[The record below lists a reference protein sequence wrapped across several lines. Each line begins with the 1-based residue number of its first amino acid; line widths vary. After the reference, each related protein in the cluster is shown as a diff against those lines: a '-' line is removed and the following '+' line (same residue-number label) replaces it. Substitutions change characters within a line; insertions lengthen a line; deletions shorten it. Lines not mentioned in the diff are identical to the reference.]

1 MKKIAI
7 IVCFIGLV
15 VMDGSVEAQGLFGG
29 RRRSKARSERAAKA
43 KSETLPVVVNG
54 EKFEMVLVR
63 GGSYMMGC
71 DPEFW
76 GTSVSPY
83 SNRFF
88 YGVNKGT
95 SVLDSKERGKND
107 EVPRHGVSVGSFY
120 MGRYEVTQALWKAVM
135 GYNPSNFVGDELP
148 VEQVS
153 FDEVQTFIAR
163 LRELTGLPFRLPTEA
178 EWEYAARGGAEAK
191 STTYAGSN
199 ELMHVSWTQL
209 NSGDSTHIVGGLVPN
224 ELGLYDMT
232 GNVWE
237 WCSDWYADDT
247 YAWDVASH
255 YDVPAWVKSRQ
266 DLYRYWVEM
275 GEERNILESI
285 GETVAPKGPAS
296 GSTKVGRGGSW
307 ADVKEDVRVS
317 YRNFWQP
324 NMRLSVL
331 GFRLVLSADS
341 VPASGWMP
349 NQYVLDSL
357 VEGKAYSS
365 MTSEGVARQANGV
378 LEGVFSVSPT
388 RQVRFSKGNLQYN
401 AVADQWRFAERQYDI
416 IGLDNVEYGKQYA
429 GWIDLFS
436 FGTSG
441 YHNKSP
447 YYYSAQNAS
456 YGNGNRNIDRT
467 SYDWGV
473 YNAISN
479 GGNRVGQW
487 RTLSVNEWAYM
498 LMRRP
503 NAQRLMSPAS
513 INGHQGMLLLP
524 DDWLETGGDTLREGV
539 VYLFSTKQWG
549 VMERAGA
556 VFLPCAGYAKM
567 MCYYYAVPLPG
578 QVETLIPMFNTGLG
592 HSLGRLASASMMPE
606 EAEQSVGGGLMNDT
620 QARWEALK
628 NYRPPV
634 ESDEGLGYYWTT
646 IHYNEETALGYCFTS
661 EKRGYIIPLERLT
674 RMSVRL
680 VQDVGN

>member
-1 MKKIAI
+1 M
-7 IVCFIGLV
+7 
-15 VMDGSVEAQGLFGG
+15 
-29 RRRSKARSERAAKA
+29 
-43 KSETLPVVVNG
+43 
-54 EKFEMVLVR
+54 
-63 GGSYMMGC
+63 
-71 DPEFW
+71 
-76 GTSVSPY
+76 
-83 SNRFF
+83 
-88 YGVNKGT
+88 
-95 SVLDSKERGKND
+95 
-107 EVPRHGVSVGSFY
+107 
-120 MGRYEVTQALWKAVM
+120 
-135 GYNPSNFVGDELP
+135 
-148 VEQVS
+148 
-153 FDEVQTFIAR
+153 
-163 LRELTGLPFRLPTEA
+163 
-178 EWEYAARGGAEAK
+178 
-191 STTYAGSN
+191 
-199 ELMHVSWTQL
+199 
-209 NSGDSTHIVGGLVPN
+209 
-224 ELGLYDMT
+224 
-232 GNVWE
+232 
-237 WCSDWYADDT
+237 
-247 YAWDVASH
+247 
-255 YDVPAWVKSRQ
+255 
-266 DLYRYWVEM
+266 
-275 GEERNILESI
+275 
-285 GETVAPKGPAS
+285 
-296 GSTKVGRGGSW
+296 
-307 ADVKEDVRVS
+307 
-317 YRNFWQP
+317 
-324 NMRLSVL
+324 
-331 GFRLVLSADS
+331 
-341 VPASGWMP
+341 
-349 NQYVLDSL
+349 
-357 VEGKAYSS
+357 
-365 MTSEGVARQANGV
+365 
-378 LEGVFSVSPT
+378 SPT

-503 NAQRLMSPAS
+503 NAEKLMSPAS

-567 MCYYYAVPLPG
+567 MCYYYGVPLPG
-578 QVETLIPMFNTGLG
+578 QEETMIPMFNTGLG
-592 HSLGRLASASMMPE
+592 HSLGRFASASMMPE

-634 ESDEGLGYYWTT
+634 ESNEGMGYYWTT
-646 IHYNEETALGYCFTS
+646 IHYNKETALGYCFTS
-661 EKRGYIIPLERLT
+661 ERLGYILPLERLT